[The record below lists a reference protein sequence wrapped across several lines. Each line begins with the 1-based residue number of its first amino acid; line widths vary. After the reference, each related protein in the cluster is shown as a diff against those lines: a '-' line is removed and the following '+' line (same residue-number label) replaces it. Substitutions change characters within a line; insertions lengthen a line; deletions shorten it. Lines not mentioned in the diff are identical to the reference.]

1 MNCFECAVQGETV
14 TAVAICHHCGAGM
27 CLEHVHA
34 AQGFRA
40 GGTKLMTGGCP
51 HDLTALPASRAAA
64 VGVARPNGR
73 VRGLERRG
81 IRRLRARRVA

>member
-34 AQGFRA
+34 AQAFRA
-40 GGTKLMTGGCP
+40 GGVTLMTGGCA
-51 HDLTALPASRAAA
+51 HDLTALPATRAAA
-64 VGVARPNGR
+64 VGVARQSGR
-73 VRGLERRG
+73 VRGLGRRSD
-81 IRRLRARRVA
+81 RRVRAGRGV